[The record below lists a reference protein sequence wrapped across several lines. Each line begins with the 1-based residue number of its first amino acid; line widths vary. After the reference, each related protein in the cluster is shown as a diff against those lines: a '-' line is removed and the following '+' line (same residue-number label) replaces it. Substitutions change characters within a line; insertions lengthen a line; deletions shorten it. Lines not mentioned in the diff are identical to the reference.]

1 MRARTC
7 HATRAKIKL
16 GRGNSTSRCTS
27 FHLAAEET
35 TGIFIP
41 LVLEKDSSWTSA
53 SNNATSEETIATM
66 PPPLRPPSL
75 AGLRTTVRIQPTLPL
90 RPRQRPFSSTQASRF
105 GRQKPHRKETFASRL
120 GKAWRKTPIKW
131 KPIPIGLGIAFLGVF
146 QFYRIQ
152 ERERRKQEEE
162 WLRENEDENGNGNGS
177 EGRIKKRKRIRPSGP
192 WTVQIMSTLPL
203 KFLSRL
209 WGKFNELEIPYYLR
223 IPGFKLYGYI
233 FGVNFDE
240 ISEPDLHNFRNLA
253 EFFYRT
259 LKPGVRPLD
268 SHPNALLSPAD
279 GKVIQFGYIEHGE
292 VEQVKGVTYSVDA
305 LLGAEPLASTSGLSN
320 GQQSNLVGSTDS
332 PKPSTSRHR
341 EGGEDSTGDAET
353 IRADEEFAR
362 VNGISYTLPNLFSG
376 DTSRKKKKSW
386 LRRESGKSKD
396 PSSPDAPSDQ
406 STRSARGSEAEV
418 SADLSTGPRAPRPW
432 YYPPSDQAD
441 VPMGL
446 YYCVVYLAPGDY
458 HRFHSP
464 VSWVV
469 ESRRHFAG
477 ELYSVSPYLQRTLP
491 GLFTLNERVVLLGRW
506 KYGFFSY
513 TPVGATNVGSIVIN
527 FDRELRTNSLLTD
540 TLADRAAAAAQEK
553 GEPYSGYAEA
563 TYTASS
569 PVLGGH
575 ALKKGEEMGG
585 FQLGSTIVM
594 VFEAPKGIRPS
605 FDEGWMMDGKQGMRK
620 GGWNFVIEKGQVSNI
635 FRPLCHA

>member
-1 MRARTC
+1 MISVARTVFRSSATTIPTRTPVQRIARRAQQ
-7 HATRAKIKL
+7 HAF
-16 GRGNSTSRCTS
+16 ST
-27 FHLAAEET
+27 F
-35 TGIFIP
+35 
-41 LVLEKDSSWTSA
+41 
-53 SNNATSEETIATM
+53 
-66 PPPLRPPSL
+66 
-75 AGLRTTVRIQPTLPL
+75 PTL
-90 RPRQRPFSSTQASRF
+90 RRATY
-105 GRQKPHRKETFASRL
+105 RKESFGTRSGR
-120 GKAWRKTPIKW
+120 AWRKTPIRW
-131 KPIPIGLGIAFLGVF
+131 QPIPIALGVAFIGAF
-146 QFYRIQ
+146 QSYRIQ
-152 ERERRKQEEE
+152 KRERRKQEEE
-162 WLRENEDENGNGNGS
+162 WLREHHENGNGNGS
-177 EGRIKKRKRIRPSGP
+177 EGHLKRKKRERIRPSGP

-203 KFLSRL
+203 KFVSRL

-223 IPGFKLYGYI
+223 IPGFKLYGYV

-240 ISEPDLHNFRNLA
+240 IDEPDLHKFRNLA

-268 SHPNALLSPAD
+268 PHANALLCPAD
-279 GKVIQFGYIEHGE
+279 GRVIQFGYIEHGE

-305 LLGAEPLASTSGLSN
+305 LLGSEPTAGMPSLPDSN
-320 GQQSNLVGSTDS
+320 GHHRAQVGTVAVSPSDPTPNKSKNRECGDS
-332 PKPSTSRHR
+332 
-341 EGGEDSTGDAET
+341 DT
-353 IRADEEFAR
+353 IHTEEEFAL

-376 DTSRKKKKSW
+376 DPKSRKVH
-386 LRRESGKSKD
+386 RDREGGKVAVTKD
-396 PSSPDAPSDQ
+396 ERQPDRAAPSDQ
-406 STRSARGSEAEV
+406 STTSQAGSEAAV
-418 SADLSTGPRAPRPW
+418 SKDLALSPRAPLPW
-432 YYPPSDQAD
+432 YYPAAKE

-513 TPVGATNVGSIVIN
+513 TPVGATNVGSIVVN
-527 FDRELRTNSLLTD
+527 FDRELRTNSLLND
-540 TLADRAAAAAQEK
+540 TLADLAASSAQEK

-563 TYTASS
+563 TYTESS

-575 ALKKGEEMGG
+575 ALEKGEEMGG

-594 VFEAPKGIRPS
+594 VFEAPKGVRPS
-605 FDEGWMMDGKQGMRK
+605 FDEGWMAEPGKEGQRR
-620 GGWNFVIEKGQVSNI
+620 GGWEWCIEKGMRVKVGQRLGFVEEPSLKEEV
-635 FRPLCHA
+635 RMSHTKELAR